1 MAVATGPMSEET
13 AVVAGVLVERMGE
26 GNGGTASE
34 IDRRVDQWQKHQK
47 KPNTKT
53 IAELVVF
60 LRGLWLEGS
69 VKIKWGRGSVHLEGA
84 RAEGIGAPDEGGAGE
99 D

>member
-1 MAVATGPMSEET
+1 MAKNT
-13 AVVAGVLVERMGE
+13 
-26 GNGGTASE
+26 
-34 IDRRVDQWQKHQK
+34 KK

-53 IAELVVF
+53 IAKLVVF
-60 LRGLWLEGS
+60 LRRLWLEGS

-84 RAEGIGAPDEGGAGE
+84 RAGGIGAPDEGGAGE

>member
-1 MAVATGPMSEET
+1 MLSWPLLRRPMNASVRWKVRWLLDKFKAAWKSLSGPSCDH
-13 AVVAGVLVERMGE
+13 
-26 GNGGTASE
+26 S
-34 IDRRVDQWQKHQK
+34 
-47 KPNTKT
+47 T

-60 LRGLWLEGS
+60 LRGLWFEGS

>member
-1 MAVATGPMSEET
+1 MWI
-13 AVVAGVLVERMGE
+13 
-26 GNGGTASE
+26 NGKNT
-34 IDRRVDQWQKHQK
+34 K

-53 IAELVVF
+53 IAKLVVF
-60 LRGLWLEGS
+60 LCRLWLEGS

-84 RAEGIGAPDEGGAGE
+84 RAEGMGAPDEGGAGE